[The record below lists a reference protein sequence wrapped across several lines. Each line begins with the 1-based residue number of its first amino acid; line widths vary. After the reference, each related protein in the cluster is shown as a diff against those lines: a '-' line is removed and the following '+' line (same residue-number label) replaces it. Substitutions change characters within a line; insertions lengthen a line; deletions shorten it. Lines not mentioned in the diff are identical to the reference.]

1 MIYEVWCPEN
11 GTTNESAVEI
21 EAVDPYSAAE
31 KWAALEDEC
40 DVGIAEDE
48 RTVTVCVRKS
58 GTSKVLEIFVTGE
71 MLRCYSA
78 RLKVEGVERE
88 RFFS

>member
-1 MIYEVWCPEN
+1 MIYEVWCSEN
-11 GTTNESAVEI
+11 GTDEPIEI

-48 RTVTVCVRKS
+48 RTVTVFVRKK
-58 GTSKVLEIFVTGE
+58 GAGKVLEIFVSGE
-71 MLRCYSA
+71 LLRVYSA
-78 RLKVEGVERE
+78 RLKVKQDG
-88 RFFS
+88 

>member
-11 GTTNESAVEI
+11 GTDEPIEI
-21 EAVDPYSAAE
+21 KSVDPYSAAE

-58 GTSKVLEIFVTGE
+58 GTSKVLEIFVSGE
-71 MLRCYSA
+71 LQRVYSA
-78 RLKVEGVERE
+78 RLKVKEDG
-88 RFFS
+88 